1 MARALASGPGVEILT
16 APGNPGTAALGTN
29 LDLPADD
36 VPALVATARDHR
48 VELVVPG
55 PEGPLVA
62 GLADALVAAGIRC
75 AGPGRA
81 AARLEASKA
90 FTRQVAAEAGVRSPV
105 HRLVS
110 DPAEIEAALAGFADP
125 PVVKA
130 DGLAAGKG
138 VMLPDDFD
146 ECRRLGRELLGGGLG
161 EAGRRIV
168 LEERLFGIEAS
179 LFYACR
185 GTAFVALPH
194 ARDHKRLLEGDQGPN
209 TGGMGAV
216 SPNPAV
222 GTDLERQVADE
233 IIRPVLR
240 VMVDR
245 GTPFHGFLFAGLM
258 LTTSGPALL
267 EFNVRLGDPEAQ
279 AILPRIEQGRFL
291 EVCSWVAGQGED
303 PPHFGIDPDPT
314 CAVVLAAA
322 GYPESPRRGDPIEI
336 DPAVERPDRWFIHAG
351 TAAGGGGLITAGG
364 RVGAVVARG
373 GDATTARRLA
383 YEGVRLVRWE
393 GMTYRRDVGA
403 EVNGG

>member
-1 MARALASGPGVEILT
+1 MARALASDPEVELLA
-16 APGNPGTAALGTN
+16 APGNPGTASLGTN

-36 VPALVATARDHR
+36 VSALVSAARDHR
-48 VELVVPG
+48 VDLVVPG

-62 GLADALVAAGIRC
+62 GLTDALVTAGIRC

-81 AARLEASKA
+81 AARLEASKG
-90 FTRQVAAEAGVRSPV
+90 FTRQVAAEAAVRSPA

-110 DPAEIEAALAGFADP
+110 DPAALDAALAAFAEP

-138 VMLPDDFD
+138 VMLPADFD
-146 ECRRLGRELLGGGLG
+146 ECRRSASDLLGGSLG

-168 LEERLFGIEAS
+168 LEEHLFGVEAS

-194 ARDHKRLLEGDQGPN
+194 ARDHKRLLDGDQGPN

-222 GTDLERQVADE
+222 DTDLEQQVADE

-258 LTTSGPALL
+258 LTATGPALL

-279 AILPRIEQGRFL
+279 AILPRIQQGRFR
-291 EVCSWVAGQGED
+291 EICSWVAGAGED
-303 PPHFGIDPDPT
+303 PPHFGIDPDAT
-314 CAVVLAAA
+314 CAVVLAAE
-322 GYPESPRRGDPIEI
+322 GYPEAPRGGDPIEI
-336 DPAVERPDRWFIHAG
+336 DPAMERPDRWFVHAG
-351 TAAGGGGLITAGG
+351 TASTNGRLVTAGG
-364 RVGAVVARG
+364 RVGAVVARAG
-373 GDATTARRLA
+373 GAAVARRLA
-383 YEGVRLVRWE
+383 YDGVGLVRWE
-393 GMTYRRDVGA
+393 GIAYRRDVGV
-403 EVNGG
+403 EVHGG

>member
-291 EVCSWVAGQGED
+291 EV
-303 PPHFGIDPDPT
+303 
-314 CAVVLAAA
+314 
-322 GYPESPRRGDPIEI
+322 
-336 DPAVERPDRWFIHAG
+336 
-351 TAAGGGGLITAGG
+351 
-364 RVGAVVARG
+364 
-373 GDATTARRLA
+373 
-383 YEGVRLVRWE
+383 
-393 GMTYRRDVGA
+393 
-403 EVNGG
+403 